1 MSSSV
6 WFANSFEKPSRPEG
20 HHGSRPISLEAT
32 SSASNFSPCGK
43 ERDDESKMTAS
54 VQHRHV
60 ERAWLCSPG
69 QVLLH
74 APGVD
79 SVSPH
84 LRLREAEV
92 RRISRSTITA
102 TAKADLLF
110 RCGIGSEAY
119 YRPSG
124 PKNEVGAVDGHPAG
138 GGAKPGWRRC
148 MTFLGSCVEVWAQ
161 THVLCH
167 TPPRTIHGQ
176 VIQSLCTVMLFR
188 AWDDG
193 LGRPPG
199 GGSGPDVVHRWMQ
212 PAEEH
217 QGRLWA
223 LMEELDFA
231 RKRRSRVQGGWVFQ
245 LNAPACRRGQSH

>member
-124 PKNEVGAVDGHPAG
+124 PKNEVYTVRLRSQEDFRVHAPCPCPLVMGTSTGMEVTRKEVVSAATSLSGRGANTYNEISQISV
-138 GGAKPGWRRC
+138 
-148 MTFLGSCVEVWAQ
+148 S
-161 THVLCH
+161 
-167 TPPRTIHGQ
+167 
-176 VIQSLCTVMLFR
+176 
-188 AWDDG
+188 
-193 LGRPPG
+193 
-199 GGSGPDVVHRWMQ
+199 
-212 PAEEH
+212 
-217 QGRLWA
+217 
-223 LMEELDFA
+223 
-231 RKRRSRVQGGWVFQ
+231 
-245 LNAPACRRGQSH
+245 